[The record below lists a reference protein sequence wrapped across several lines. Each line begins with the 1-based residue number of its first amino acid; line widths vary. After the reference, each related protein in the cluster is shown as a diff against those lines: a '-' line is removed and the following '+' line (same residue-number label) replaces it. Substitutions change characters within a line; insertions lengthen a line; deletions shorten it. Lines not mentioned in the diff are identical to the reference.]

1 MQGTNQKK
9 FHRIILSL
17 PIALAAT
24 LLSQNAMAGTDTSN
38 FAVSATVAASCT
50 VDASGGLDFGAYDPI
65 VTNANSGSD
74 AEQAGT
80 INTTCTNGA
89 TATLTL
95 DQGAN
100 ADDGST
106 DEAPL
111 RRMKDGTD
119 FLDYQ
124 LYTDSEHTT
133 VWDNTT
139 GQSVT
144 GTGASSPTT
153 VYGVITKGQNVPA
166 GSYTDTVVATI
177 TF

>member
-1 MQGTNQKK
+1 
-9 FHRIILSL
+9 
-17 PIALAAT
+17 
-24 LLSQNAMAGTDTSN
+24 
-38 FAVSATVAASCT
+38 
-50 VDASGGLDFGAYDPI
+50 
-65 VTNANSGSD
+65 
-74 AEQAGT
+74 
-80 INTTCTNGA
+80 
-89 TATLTL
+89 
-95 DQGAN
+95 
-100 ADDGST
+100 
-106 DEAPL
+106 
-111 RRMKDGTD
+111 MKDGTD

-144 GTGASSPTT
+144 GTGASSPTP